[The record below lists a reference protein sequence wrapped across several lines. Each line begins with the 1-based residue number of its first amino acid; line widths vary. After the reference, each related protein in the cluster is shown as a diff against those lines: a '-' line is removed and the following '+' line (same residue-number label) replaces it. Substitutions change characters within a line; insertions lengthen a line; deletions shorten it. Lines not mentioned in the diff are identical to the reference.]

1 MKTLALIAL
10 SLIATTANAQ
20 DDRSSSAK
28 RGADQEVREVERGM
42 YLKGGAGTNQYIGGA
57 SGLVRPVMALNLA
70 AGQDF
75 IDQEKFSMAWEVTFG
90 QALHNGPKL
99 NTGDMD
105 LAWSRSS
112 TAVQGDIHTF
122 SGVATVEASTYLGPR
137 LGLGLRAGGGLMV
150 VPVLMN
156 FESYANDLEAYYGFV
171 SPVHAGPL
179 PIAVAGPTLEYYTKL
194 SHFSVGT
201 DVDVLIPIGFDLGL
215 SINGYMKYTF

>member
-10 SLIATTANAQ
+10 SLFATTAFAQ

-42 YLKGGAGTNQYIGGA
+42 YLKGGAGTNQYIGAA

-99 NTGDMD
+99 NTGELD
-105 LAWSRSS
+105 LAWSRTS

-122 SGVATVEASTYLGPR
+122 SGVATIEASTYLGPR
-137 LGLGLRAGGGLMV
+137 LGLGMRAGGGLMV

-156 FESYANDLEAYYGFV
+156 FDSYAADVEAFYGFV

-179 PIAVAGPTLEYYTKL
+179 PMAIGGPTLEYYTKL
-194 SHFSVGT
+194 SHFSVGA
-201 DVDVLIPIGFDLGL
+201 DVDVLVPIGFDIGLG
-215 SINGYMKYTF
+215 INGYMKYTF